1 MIGEIQIIAPLKVG
15 EEVPFGSLWA
25 CTYVTMLV
33 LEMTDK
39 NTREYA
45 TIQVRKHRTD
55 YVRYTTLEDG
65 MMCWE
70 RVW

>member
-1 MIGEIQIIAPLKVG
+1 MTDNEYETENVIPKIPY
-15 EEVPFGSLWA
+15 GSLWVS
-25 CTYVTMLV
+25 TYVTMLV

-39 NTREYA
+39 NTGEYA

-55 YVRYTTLEDG
+55 YVKYTTLDG
-65 MMCWE
+65 LMGWK